1 MRTELETEN
10 TGNSMSSCQEQRYG
24 AVAAKASGEE
34 LFVFP

>member
-1 MRTELETEN
+1 MRRELETEN
-10 TGNSMSSCQEQRYG
+10 TGNSMRSCLEQRYG